1 MGRHGMDR
9 KGLIRL
15 HWSWVILGT
24 SFITLFINYS
34 IRIGAYPVLLP
45 EMLKDLQL
53 TKAQGGMIKS
63 AYSVTYLLFSPFM
76 GWLTDRVGGKRVISA
91 FCLLLGSGA
100 FLMGKAENLFTSTL
114 FFGIVG
120 IGAAAMWVPA
130 ATLIQKWFGMKK
142 RGLAL
147 GIISASSGVGSG
159 LMGLLL
165 PAIAIEYSWRVGWSI
180 LGIAGLSLFL
190 LNGLLL
196 RDRPEDM
203 NLIPWGGTL
212 EETRE
217 NDGSSRRVG
226 LFEILKQSQFWIIGI
241 SYFFICYGSYALMDF
256 VVTYGRIELNI
267 PYGIASLF
275 ISVSAFIGI
284 PGGIL
289 MMIWSG
295 HIGTRKS
302 IKIIYGLMPFSI
314 LSIMAGGGHVYLLM
328 AGVGWF
334 GFLYGA
340 VFPMVAACA
349 RDYFPREATGTAF
362 GFLTF
367 FYGAASVISPVLTG
381 YLADVTGTFRWSFSL
396 GAFAAMLGFLLTTFL
411 REPQHYRKKE
421 ERVPPAALA

>member
-1 MGRHGMDR
+1 MDR
-9 KGLIRL
+9 KGFIRL

-76 GWLTDRVGGKRVISA
+76 GWLTDRVGGKRVMSA

-203 NLIPWGGTL
+203 NLVPWGGTL

-217 NDGSSRRVG
+217 NDSSSRRVG
-226 LFEILKQSQFWIIGI
+226 FFEILKQSQFWIIGI
-241 SYFFICYGSYALMDF
+241 SYFLICYGSYALMDF

-289 MMIWSG
+289 MMIWSD

-340 VFPMVAACA
+340 VFPMVAACS
-349 RDYFPREATGTAF
+349 RDYFPRETTGTAF
-362 GFLTF
+362 GLLTF

-381 YLADVTGTFRWSFSL
+381 YLADVTGTFRWSFGL
-396 GAFAAMLGFLLTTFL
+396 GAFTAMLGFILTTFL

>member
-1 MGRHGMDR
+1 MNR
-9 KGLIRL
+9 KGSIKL
-15 HWSWVILGT
+15 HWGWVVLGT

-45 EMLKDLQL
+45 EMITDLRI
-53 TKAQGGMIKS
+53 TKAQAGTIKS
-63 AYSVTYLLFSPFM
+63 AYSITYLIFSPLM
-76 GWLTDRVGGKRVISA
+76 GWLTDRFGGKKVISF
-91 FCLLLGSGA
+91 FCLFLGGGA
-100 FLMGKAENLFTSTL
+100 FLMGKAENLLASAL
-114 FFGIVG
+114 FFGMVG
-120 IGAAAMWVPA
+120 IGSAAMWVPN
-130 ATLIQKWFGMKK
+130 ATLVQKWFSTRKK
-142 RGLAL
+142 GLVL

-159 LMGLLL
+159 LMGLFL
-165 PAIAIEYSWRVGWSI
+165 PAIAIEYNWRIGWFI

-203 NLIPWGGTL
+203 NLAPWGGSL

-217 NDGSSRRVG
+217 KDDPSKRTGF
-226 LFEILKQSQFWIIGI
+226 FETLKQSQFWIIGI
-241 SYFFICYGSYALMDF
+241 SYFLICYGSYALLDF
-256 VVTYGRIELNI
+256 VVTYGKIELYI
-267 PYGIASLF
+267 PYSIASLF

-289 MMIWSG
+289 MMILSD

-302 IKIIYGLMPFSI
+302 IKIIYGLMPLSI
-314 LSIMAGGGHVYLLM
+314 LSIIMGGNHVFLLM

-362 GFLTF
+362 GLLTF

-381 YLADVTGTFRWSFSL
+381 YLADVTGTFKWSFSL
-396 GAFAAMLGFLLTTFL
+396 GAFAALMGFLLTTFL
-411 REPQHYRKKE
+411 REPNHYRK
-421 ERVPPAALA
+421 LADPMPLP